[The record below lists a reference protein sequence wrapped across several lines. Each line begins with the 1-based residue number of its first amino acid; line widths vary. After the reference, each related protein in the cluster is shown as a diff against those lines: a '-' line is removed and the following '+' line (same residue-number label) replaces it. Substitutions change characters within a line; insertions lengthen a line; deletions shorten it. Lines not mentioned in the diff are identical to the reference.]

1 MEYTFKK
8 FEDLV
13 YSDDWMFKKVMENKD
28 ICQKVIERLLHIQV
42 ADISYPEL
50 EKAISPYYT
59 SHGVRLD
66 VYVKDSDRVFD
77 LEIQSYKED
86 ALGKRMRYYQS
97 MVDIDSLMKGED
109 YTKLKESYIIF
120 ICTKDSLDDS
130 KSSEKIFDIGECSAV
145 GGCDVNAEAVAG
157 AVSDAGGAMLA
168 GRSVYT
174 FRTTCQEDSRI
185 KLNDKSVKVIYN
197 ANAYENES
205 DPDTKSFLKFVCK
218 NTAGDNLSTEI
229 ANRIAEIKRIE
240 SNKTEYMSMNLHESD
255 LIRHAKADG
264 FAEGELRG
272 KEIGLA
278 EGTLRGEIAGAQ
290 KKAIEAAKNFLDMGL
305 SYEQVSKGTGLSIE
319 EVETLSGRNL

>member
-130 KSSEKIFDIGECSAV
+130 KSSEKIFDIGECAEV
-145 GGCDVNAEAVAG
+145 GVCDVNAETVA
-157 AVSDAGGAMLA
+157 D
-168 GRSVYT
+168 RSVYT

-278 EGTLRGEIAGAQ
+278 EGEIAGAH

-305 SYEQVSKGTGLSIE
+305 SYEQVSKGTGLSVE
-319 EVETLSGRNL
+319 EVEALSGRKLQ